1 MLKLAALAYA
11 PVAAVT
17 FGALVVL
24 VVTIPGVAN
33 NFGAAAW
40 LYFGAALLSLLI
52 AVPLAMMVAHR
63 MLTSRER
70 RLLNAHAGTGR

>member
-1 MLKLAALAYA
+1 MLKLAALAYG

-17 FGALVVL
+17 FGVL
-24 VVTIPGVAN
+24 VLLVIAVPGMFRDFEV
-33 NFGAAAW
+33 AAW

-63 MLTSRER
+63 MLTRRER
-70 RLLNAHAGTGR
+70 RLLDAHAGVGR